1 MEGRS
6 EEERRGERTLI
17 IIFLQIAEL
26 TLREM
31 LENQPLQF
39 EVAMHGQHKTYK
51 FQVCGCESVRLSDS
65 TSCHLSP
72 PTQACST
79 AIRDMWAQE
88 IRRLL
93 KDQFTLMKGGYSS
106 QHQHRPLFHSPFLHL
121 SPHPLHSS
129 LSSPNLLASPLSLC
143 CLFTSLSS
151 LLNRLL
157 LPSLLYRQ
165 GD

>member
-1 MEGRS
+1 
-6 EEERRGERTLI
+6 
-17 IIFLQIAEL
+17 
-26 TLREM
+26 M

-51 FQVCGCESVRLSDS
+51 FQVCACECFCLSVS
-65 TSCHLSP
+65 TSFLALSL

-79 AIRDMWAQE
+79 AVRDMWSQE

-106 QHQHRPLFHSPFLHL
+106 QHQHRPLFHSPFLLLISFIPPFPLLISSLLL
-121 SPHPLHSS
+121 SPFVASS
-129 LSSPNLLASPLSLC
+129 PLSSP
-143 CLFTSLSS
+143 
-151 LLNRLL
+151 LNPLL